1 MAESLTPGAQRKA
14 TPPFIFRITNF
25 HCFYRKIKF
34 SKQVKSFFLTQRQTR
49 ACHLIIAFFSPSLQ
63 RKQVMSLFSDAT
75 LINAD
80 GSSASTPTITT
91 GILFSSSWCPDC
103 VPFVARLGEMYECLN
118 EEEKKIEVV
127 FVSSDRDASSMAA
140 YIKAKHPDWLDVA
153 YDDPIRNGL
162 KRKFG
167 CCAGSEAAALNVNPR
182 KYGIPALVIAKPD
195 GSIIKENGVPEV
207 ESFRGGDELPSAWQ

>member
-1 MAESLTPGAQRKA
+1 MSPHYCILS
-14 TPPFIFRITNF
+14 
-25 HCFYRKIKF
+25 KF
-34 SKQVKSFFLTQRQTR
+34 
-49 ACHLIIAFFSPSLQ
+49 PSLQ

-140 YIKAKHPDWLDVA
+140 YMKAKHPDWLAVA

-182 KYGIPALVIAKPD
+182 KYGIPALVIVKPD

-207 ESFRGGDELPSAWQ
+207 EGFQGGDELPSVWQ